1 MVNIDKLRSF
11 LKARRLELKISQAQL
26 ATDLNLTTSGYR
38 KMENGQSPISIE
50 RFVMICELLGSNPC
64 ELLEGITEVS
74 SKDLLKIENK
84 RLSSEVEFLKSEIH
98 YQRELNNKLLQL
110 LNPKYVDLVVSWGLE
125 TRV

>member
-110 LNPKYVDLVVSWGLE
+110 LNPKYVDLVVS
-125 TRV
+125 